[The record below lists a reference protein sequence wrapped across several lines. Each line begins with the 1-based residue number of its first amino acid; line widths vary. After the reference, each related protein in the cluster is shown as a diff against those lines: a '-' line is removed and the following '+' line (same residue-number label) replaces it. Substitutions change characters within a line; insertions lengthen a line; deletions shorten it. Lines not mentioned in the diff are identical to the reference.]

1 MGAPLSPADSTLQFW
16 GNAGVWPDR
25 KALEEQSAQ
34 MQAALDA
41 GFPILYS
48 NASEWCRDCAAN
60 PNLDPNPSP
69 NPSPSPSPS
78 PNPDPHPNP
87 D

>member
-34 MQAALDA
+34 MQADVAR
-41 GFPILYS
+41 YR
-48 NASEWCRDCAAN
+48 EV
-60 PNLDPNPSP
+60 
-69 NPSPSPSPS
+69 
-78 PNPDPHPNP
+78 
-87 D
+87 